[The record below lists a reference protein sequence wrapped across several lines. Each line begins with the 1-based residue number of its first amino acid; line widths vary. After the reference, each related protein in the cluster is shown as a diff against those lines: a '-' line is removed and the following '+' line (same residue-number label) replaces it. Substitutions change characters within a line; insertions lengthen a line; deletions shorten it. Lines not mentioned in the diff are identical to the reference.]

1 MPNIDELSV
10 KFSAKGINPI
20 VNNILKLADAVESLA
35 SKSREL
41 DSSKISGLA
50 TALGELKGKVPTKG
64 QVTNLKELA
73 VAVAALN
80 TAAGSGDIT
89 TFANGINTV
98 SAALGNLK
106 GTPKKQIDNITSS
119 LQKAG
124 QQAQKTASQMNGV
137 AASTKAQSRNS
148 SPKAKTPPISND
160 MLAKQFAE
168 SNKEIEK
175 STINISKMKQSLL
188 GIKALVPT
196 NKMKK
201 QLKRVT

>member
-137 AASTKAQSRNS
+137 APKTKGQT
-148 SPKAKTPPISND
+148 PKTPTPKTPPISSD
-160 MLAKQFAE
+160 TLAKQFAE

-175 STINISKMKQSLL
+175 STINISKMKQ
-188 GIKALVPT
+188 
-196 NKMKK
+196 
-201 QLKRVT
+201 